1 MATSIYLPSEDHPQ
15 PECELA
21 SECEW
26 FVKNGLYSSCCA
38 NRDYLICRK
47 RLAEVFSPHERKQR
61 EADQ

>member
-1 MATSIYLPSEDHPQ
+1 MATSIYLPTEKHPR

-26 FVKNGLYSSCCA
+26 FVKSGPNSSSCA

-47 RLAEVFSPHERKQR
+47 RLAEVFSPHERRQP
-61 EADQ
+61 EAEQ